1 MSSVIQP
8 NNYKRKLHSRYI
20 QLMEQAYN
28 LRQSDS
34 ALSDIIEFRAI
45 KILDKLNKLN
55 FLNRDTKT
63 APKV

>member
-1 MSSVIQP
+1 MPSVIQP
-8 NNYKRKLHSRYI
+8 NNYQGKLRSRYL

-34 ALSDIIEFRAI
+34 ALSDIVEFRAI

-55 FLNRDTKT
+55 FLNRDTKIT
-63 APKV
+63 TQR